1 MKRALA
7 VGAIVPALLLG
18 SCATDGTHA
27 ADSAGAWYS
36 DYYDPWYWGG
46 GGWVYPP
53 DIAGPPHPEH
63 PIVLPPGSAP
73 RPEHP
78 IATPPSASVP
88 TPTPP
93 IASQPSRP
101 TASPRPAPMPRP
113 AMRGG
118 GGRR

>member
-7 VGAIVPALLLG
+7 AAALVPALFLG
-18 SCATDGTHA
+18 GCASDGTA
-27 ADSAGAWYS
+27 TAVSAGAWYS

-46 GGWVYPP
+46 GGWAYPP
-53 DIAGPPHPEH
+53 DFAGPPHPEH
-63 PIVLPPGSAP
+63 PIAMPPGSTP

-78 IATPPSASVP
+78 IATPPSSAPRPSQ
-88 TPTPP
+88 P
-93 IASQPSRP
+93 IAS
-101 TASPRPAPMPRP
+101 RPAPMPRP

>member
-1 MKRALA
+1 MSRALA
-7 VGAIVPALLLG
+7 IAAILAALLAG
-18 SCATDGTHA
+18 CASDGTA
-27 ADSAGAWYS
+27 TAVTAGAWYG

-53 DIAGPPHPEH
+53 DFVGPPHPEH
-63 PIVLPPGSAP
+63 PIVSPPGSAP

-78 IATPPSASVP
+78 IASPPSASAP
-88 TPTPP
+88 RPSQP

-101 TASPRPAPMPRP
+101 SVSPRPMPMPRP